1 MFPSDRIK
9 KKGQVTGMFRKKQ
22 TKRVVELD
30 PAEVR
35 LMLTALIYF
44 RNKVM
49 QAGKPTEDINEL
61 ILMITK

>member
-1 MFPSDRIK
+1 
-9 KKGQVTGMFRKKQ
+9 MFRKKQ

-35 LMLTALIYF
+35 LMLTALINF
-44 RNKVM
+44 RNKAM
-49 QAGKPTEDINEL
+49 KAGKPTEDINEL

>member
-1 MFPSDRIK
+1 
-9 KKGQVTGMFRKKQ
+9 MFRKKQ

-30 PAEVR
+30 SAEVR

-44 RNKVM
+44 RNKAM

>member
-1 MFPSDRIK
+1 
-9 KKGQVTGMFRKKQ
+9 MFRKKQ

-35 LMLTALIYF
+35 LMLTALINF
-44 RNKVM
+44 RNKAM

>member
-22 TKRVVELD
+22 TQRVVELD

-35 LMLTALIYF
+35 LMLTALINF
-44 RNKVM
+44 RNKAM
-49 QAGKPTEDINEL
+49 QAGMPTEDINEL